1 VALKAKDTEA
11 GAGVKYRPYRV
22 TFYVRNEG
30 AIGVYW
36 PKTFEVMARRGTGD
50 GGATKMV
57 LASILKDGTLEPDCL
72 RTQVD
77 AWVPGWFPEHSRA
90 QVWEW
95 GWMRIPWQPG
105 YGYIETLED
114 EEAVKAGHYKVRAR

>member
-1 VALKAKDTEA
+1 MEMKEDKL
-11 GAGVKYRPYRV
+11 YRV
-22 TFYVRNEG
+22 TFYVRNQG
-30 AIGVYW
+30 AIGVSW
-36 PKTFEVMARRGTGD
+36 PKTFEVMAPSGTKD

-57 LASILKDGTLEPDCL
+57 LDIILKDGTLEPDCL

-77 AWVPGWFPEHSRA
+77 EWVPGWFPEHGGT

-95 GWMRIPWQPG
+95 GWVRIPWQRG

-114 EEAVKAGHYKVRAR
+114 EAAVKAGHYKVRAR